1 MTTSYSE
8 RRIEM
13 NDRTTPEESKVGET
27 NLANAGKTWHRDE
40 YDGLRKRF
48 DQGMTI
54 AQLAKAHGRTT
65 GAILA
70 KLLAMRLLVE
80 TQRGFYHK
88 VDPDPWC
95 NHHDVRQTEVLNAGT
110 N

>member
-1 MTTSYSE
+1 
-8 RRIEM
+8 M

-40 YDGLRKRF
+40 YDDLRKRF
-48 DQGMTI
+48 DQGMTV

-95 NHHDVRQTEVLNAGT
+95 NYHDVRQTEVLNAGT